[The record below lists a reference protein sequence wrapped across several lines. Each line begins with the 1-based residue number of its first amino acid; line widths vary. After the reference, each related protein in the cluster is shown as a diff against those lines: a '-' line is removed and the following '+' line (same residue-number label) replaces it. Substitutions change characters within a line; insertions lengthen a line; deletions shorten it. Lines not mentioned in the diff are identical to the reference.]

1 MRRQWLRLALRRP
14 GRSTQVTESGSHG
27 TWGGAQEPERHHGR
41 NLAAVEAAMALLLQA
56 SLLFQSGQTAMAET
70 FCRARLGNERS
81 LVYGALDTQ
90 APVAALIARALPE
103 L

>member
-56 SLLFQSGQTAMAET
+56 VPTCRKTHSRSSGIGA
-70 FCRARLGNERS
+70 GNLR
-81 LVYGALDTQ
+81 G
-90 APVAALIARALPE
+90 RWWNM
-103 L
+103 